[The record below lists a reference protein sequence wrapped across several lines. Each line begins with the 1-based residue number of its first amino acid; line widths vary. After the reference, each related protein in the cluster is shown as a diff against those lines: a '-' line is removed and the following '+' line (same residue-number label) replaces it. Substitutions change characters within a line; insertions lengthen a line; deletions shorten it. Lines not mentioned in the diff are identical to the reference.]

1 MSSEEGAMEERKDWF
16 VERNGRRYAGTHLL
30 IDLYGAEG
38 LDDPARI
45 EAALRAGAAAAQAT
59 VLHGHFHVFEPN
71 GGVSGVLVLAES
83 HLSIHSWP
91 EAGYAAI
98 DAFMCGVCDPNRAVP
113 AIRDAFKAQRMVLTE
128 LMRGVQEPFAR
139 ERSGEAIEIMRGSK
153 EI

>member
-1 MSSEEGAMEERKDWF
+1 MENRKNWF
-16 VERNGRRYAGTHLL
+16 VERQGRRYAGTHLL

-45 EAALRAGAAAAQAT
+45 EAALRAGAAAAGAT

-91 EAGYAAI
+91 EADYAAI
-98 DAFMCGVCDPNRAVP
+98 DAFMCGTCDPNRAVP
-113 AIRDAFKAQRMVLTE
+113 AIRDAFGAERVVLT
-128 LMRGVQEPFAR
+128 
-139 ERSGEAIEIMRGSK
+139 EIMRGPQ
-153 EI
+153 EA